1 MDNTTDIGYSMI
13 PGLHLRQY
21 TPSSPSSTI
30 HLGHMREDTIDDNL
44 ELKSYSCPLAVDKGE
59 FQQRVLICTL
69 GYTSEFANG
78 GGTIREKKL
87 SK

>member
-1 MDNTTDIGYSMI
+1 
-13 PGLHLRQY
+13 
-21 TPSSPSSTI
+21 
-30 HLGHMREDTIDDNL
+30 MREDTIDDNL

-59 FQQRVLICTL
+59 FQQRVLLCTL